1 MRCFFLNQ
9 KEAIDRALA
18 DLVRQGTEEE
28 AAKVVVRD
36 VPPAPVLE
44 VQWQWFPHFIAV
56 DTPMQNRLYTA
67 WNKKWAGQE
76 VTDGEVA
83 HADEMHAWIL
93 SWVET
98 QYPFVTGLLD
108 YLKGIEQVQQAV

>member
-9 KEAIDRALA
+9 KEAFDREVAHLIA
-18 DLVRQGTEEE
+18 GGTPQKDAQAAVRT
-28 AAKVVVRD
+28 D
-36 VPPAPVLE
+36 MPAPILE

-56 DTPMQNRLYTA
+56 DAPMQNRLYTA

-83 HADEMHAWIL
+83 HADEMHLWIL
-93 SWVET
+93 DWIET

-108 YLKGIEQVQQAV
+108 YLKGIEQVEQAA